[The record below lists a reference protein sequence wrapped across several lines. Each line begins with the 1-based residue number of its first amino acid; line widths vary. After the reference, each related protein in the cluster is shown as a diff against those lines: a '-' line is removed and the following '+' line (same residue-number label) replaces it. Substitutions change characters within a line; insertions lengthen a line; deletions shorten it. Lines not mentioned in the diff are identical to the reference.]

1 MSVRSNRRVPI
12 KQNRSMTKVQ
22 RVSNSSSDV
31 CSDEISGQ
39 WRFTHR
45 LRRAPSADSDYP
57 PATHLPH
64 SHVMLSSH
72 RRQDKSVIRRPLI
85 GSSSVGYRN
94 HHTIISGSSADDRS
108 DSGQNLYEREGS
120 FRSLFAITRMSSDEV
135 QMKMSY
141 QCPTS
146 VLLLSDYLPVA
157 PITLLL
163 VTYQHY
169 ICVTNW
175 NVSNQYPTKLVG
187 SEKSTFRPAS
197 GLCGRGASSWVV
209 TSVTLTFDLCPWPL
223 AWTSLLSL
231 SGVPDF
237 FYRNKILSGGDLSH
251 YQVPHCIRVFFYFVW
266 FVFIHHNFQF
276 YFELCTYCNILDIHL
291 S

>member
-1 MSVRSNRRVPI
+1 MWIQTGVTVRKRYTPCHRSRRVPGHWAESRFVTSGHGPVSCLSSTDEFRQTPDKCSMSVRSNRRVPI

-197 GLCGRGASSWVV
+197 GQRPASVEGGHQV
-209 TSVTLTFDLCPWPL
+209 GLWPL
-223 AWTSLLSL
+223 
-231 SGVPDF
+231 
-237 FYRNKILSGGDLSH
+237 
-251 YQVPHCIRVFFYFVW
+251 
-266 FVFIHHNFQF
+266 
-276 YFELCTYCNILDIHL
+276 
-291 S
+291 